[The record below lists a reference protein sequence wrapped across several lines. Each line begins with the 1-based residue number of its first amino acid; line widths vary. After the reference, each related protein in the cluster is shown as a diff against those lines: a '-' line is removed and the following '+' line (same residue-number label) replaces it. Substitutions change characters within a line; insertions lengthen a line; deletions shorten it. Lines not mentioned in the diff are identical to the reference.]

1 MIPVRFVFLHSAYYF
16 LGREIS
22 ITDTGMGGGSME
34 KNKNREQFQH
44 DHEEIPKI
52 LPVIPTIDVVVF
64 PHMVVPLL
72 ILDEKIIKGIESALN
87 GSKKILL
94 LAAKQQSE
102 NYHGPIGIQDL
113 HKTGTIGNIMR
124 VMNLP
129 EGGLK
134 ILTQGL
140 CKGNVEEILSDNDL
154 LQARINISQQ
164 GEYDQAEIDRLIR
177 NLLILIEKISSSG
190 RIFSPDFQAI
200 LAQIDDPERIADF
213 ILSHLNLNVAQA
225 QALLEQESLPKLLQG
240 IYDNLQGE
248 LEISSVQDKIRNNA
262 RESINKSQREYYLRE
277 QIKAIQKE
285 LGEETDSE
293 LDDLKTK
300 LSTLPMTEEAK
311 TEAHKQLR
319 RLEKT
324 SPESMEAAVIRNH
337 LEWLLGMPWE
347 IFTKDTINIQHAKDI
362 LDENHYGLEE
372 IKDRI
377 LDFLSMRALKQDCN
391 APILCLVGP
400 PGVGKTSLAQSIA
413 ISLGRK
419 SFRIS
424 LGGVYD
430 ESEIRGHRRTYVG
443 ALPGRFVQALR
454 KSGSSNPLIII
465 DEIDKIGMTNRGDPS
480 AALLEVLDP
489 EQNNAFYDNYLGVH
503 YDLSKV
509 MFIATANDLSSIPG
523 PLRDRMEVIQLSGYT
538 HEEKFEIAH
547 KHLIKK
553 ALFNSGLEN
562 RGLEITK
569 CVLDELI
576 NGYTRESGVRDL
588 SRYIQ
593 KLCSKYA
600 RAFVENKKTLE
611 FTAQNISTY
620 LGPRRIPIETITKQS
635 KIGVSNGLAWTQ
647 YGGEILQVEAVI
659 MPGNGKLLL
668 TGQLG
673 DVMKESAQAA
683 VTYAKSHAALFG
695 IENNM
700 FTTYDIHIHLPAG
713 AIPKDGPSA
722 GIALLSAVLSALTKR
737 AVNGEYAMTGELNLQ
752 GFVLPI
758 GGLKEKML
766 AAKQHGLINVIL
778 PKLNEK
784 DLVGL
789 DKVSEGLNLVFVDNV
804 EEALLHILMP
814 HA

>member
-1 MIPVRFVFLHSAYYF
+1 
-16 LGREIS
+16 
-22 ITDTGMGGGSME
+22 ME
-34 KNKNREQFQH
+34 KTKNRGHSQH

-72 ILDEKIIKGIESALN
+72 ILDEKIIKGINAALN

-140 CKGNVEEILSDNDL
+140 CKGNVEEIISDNDL
-154 LQARINISQQ
+154 LQARINISEQ
-164 GEYDQAEIDRLIR
+164 GVYDQTEIDRLIR
-177 NLLILIEKISSSG
+177 NLLILIEKIASSG

-200 LAQIDDPERIADF
+200 LSQIDDPERIADF

-225 QALLEQESLPKLLQG
+225 QTLLEQESLPKLLQG
-240 IYDNLQGE
+240 IYDQLHSE

-262 RESINKSQREYYLRE
+262 RESINRSQREYYLRE

-285 LGEETDSE
+285 LGEEVDTE
-293 LDDLKTK
+293 IEDLKIK
-300 LSTLPMTEEAK
+300 LSTLPMTDEAK
-311 TEAHKQLR
+311 LEAGKQLK
-319 RLEKT
+319 RLERT

-337 LEWLLGMPWE
+337 LEWLLGMPWNVY
-347 IFTKDTINIQHAKDI
+347 TKDNINIKNAKEL
-362 LDENHYGLEE
+362 LDTHHYGLEE
-372 IKDRI
+372 IKDRM

-413 ISLGRK
+413 HCLGRK
-419 SFRIS
+419 HFRIS

-443 ALPGRFVQALR
+443 ALPGRFIQAIR

-489 EQNNAFYDNYLGVH
+489 EQNQSFYDNYLGVH

-523 PLRDRMEVIQLSGYT
+523 PLRDRMEIIQLSGYT
-538 HEEKFEIAH
+538 HEEKFEIAQ

-553 ALFNSGLEN
+553 ALSNSGLEN
-562 RGLEITK
+562 KGLDLNTGVINEI
-569 CVLDELI
+569 I
-576 NGYTRESGVRDL
+576 HGYTRESGVRDL
-588 SRYIQ
+588 ARYIQ
-593 KLCSKYA
+593 KLCSKFA
-600 RAFVENKKTLE
+600 RSLVESKKTID
-611 FTAQNISTY
+611 FTSQNISQY
-620 LGPRRIPIETITKQS
+620 LGPRRIPIESITKQH
-635 KIGVSNGLAWTQ
+635 KIGVSNGLAWTP
-647 YGGEILQVEAVI
+647 YGGEILQVEAII
-659 MPGNGKLLL
+659 MPGTGKLIL

-683 VTYAKSHAALFG
+683 VSYAKSHAAIFS
-695 IENNM
+695 IENTM
-700 FTTYDIHIHLPAG
+700 FTSYDIHIHLPAG

-722 GIALLSAVLSALTKR
+722 GISMLSAVLSALTKR
-737 AVNGEYAMTGELNLQ
+737 AINGEYAMTGELNLQ
-752 GFVLPI
+752 GYVLPI

-766 AAKQHGLINVIL
+766 AAKQHGLLNVIL
-778 PKLNEK
+778 PKLNQK

-789 DKVSEGLNLVFVDNV
+789 DKISEGLNLVFVDSV
-804 EEALLHILMP
+804 EEVLQHVLLP
-814 HA
+814 Q

>member
-1 MIPVRFVFLHSAYYF
+1 
-16 LGREIS
+16 
-22 ITDTGMGGGSME
+22 ME
-34 KNKNREQFQH
+34 KTKNRGQFQH

-72 ILDEKIIKGIESALN
+72 ILDEKIIKGINAALH

-129 EGGLK
+129 EGGIK

-140 CKGNVEEILSDNDL
+140 CKGSVEEIISDNDL
-154 LQARINISQQ
+154 LQARINISEQS
-164 GEYDQAEIDRLIR
+164 EYDQTEIDRLIR
-177 NLLILIEKISSSG
+177 NLLILIEKIASSG

-200 LAQIDDPERIADF
+200 LSQIDDPERIADF
-213 ILSHLNLNVAQA
+213 VLSHLNLNVSQA

-240 IYDNLQGE
+240 IYDTLQSE
-248 LEISSVQDKIRNNA
+248 LEISNVQDKIRNNA
-262 RESINKSQREYYLRE
+262 RESINRSQREYYLRE

-300 LSTLPMTEEAK
+300 LLTLPMTEEAR
-311 TEAHKQLR
+311 TEANKQLR

-337 LEWLLGMPWE
+337 LEWLLGMPWDV
-347 IFTKDTINIQHAKDI
+347 FTKDNINIKHAQDL
-362 LDENHYGLEE
+362 LDEHHYGLEE

-377 LDFLSMRALKQDCN
+377 LDFLSMRSLKSDCS
-391 APILCLVGP
+391 APILCFAGA

-413 ISLGRK
+413 HCLGRK
-419 SFRIS
+419 HFRIS

-443 ALPGRFVQALR
+443 ALPGRFIQAIR
-454 KSGSSNPLIII
+454 KSGSSNPVIII

-489 EQNNAFYDNYLGVH
+489 EQNSTFYDNYLGVH

-523 PLRDRMEVIQLSGYT
+523 PLRDRMEIIQLSGYT
-538 HEEKFEIAH
+538 HEEKFEIA
-547 KHLIKK
+547 KTHLVKK
-553 ALFNSGLEN
+553 AISNSGLDN
-562 RGLEITK
+562 KGVEISK
-569 CVLDELI
+569 GVINEII

-588 SRYIQ
+588 ARYIQ

-600 RAFVENKKTLE
+600 RALVENKKSIE
-611 FTAQNISTY
+611 FTTQNIVQY
-620 LGPRRIPIETITKQS
+620 LGPRRVPIEVVLK
-635 KIGVSNGLAWTQ
+635 KPKVGVSNGLAWTP
-647 YGGEILQVEAVI
+647 YGGEILQVEAI
-659 MPGNGKLLL
+659 TMPGTGKLIL

-683 VTYAKSHAALFG
+683 VSYAKSHASLFN
-695 IENNM
+695 IENSM

-722 GIALLSAVLSALTKR
+722 GITMLSAVLSALTKR
-737 AVNGEYAMTGELNLQ
+737 AINGEYAMTGEMNLQ
-752 GFVLPI
+752 GYVLPI

-766 AAKQHGLINVIL
+766 AAKQYGLMNVIL
-778 PKLNEK
+778 PKLNQK

-789 DKVSEGLNLVFVDNV
+789 DKISEGLNLVFVDSI
-804 EEALLHILMP
+804 EEVLNHVLMP
-814 HA
+814 HS